1 MDPVLRQMA
10 LNARLD
16 HQRSVNP
23 PSGVGPIHPETALEM
38 QIVNAGMQQVIT
50 SKDAVAA
57 ARLAGSAHPED
68 IDEQLA
74 SWL

>member
-1 MDPVLRQMA
+1 MDPVLKRMA
-10 LNARLD
+10 LNARID
-16 HQRSVNP
+16 RQRALNP
-23 PSGVGPIHPETALEM
+23 PSSAGPIHPETALEM

>member
-1 MDPVLRQMA
+1 MDPILRQLA

-16 HQRSVNP
+16 RQRAVNP
-23 PSGVGPIHPETALEM
+23 PVGIGPIHPETALEM
-38 QIVNAGMQQVIT
+38 QIVSAGMQQVIS
-50 SKDAVAA
+50 SKDAAAA
-57 ARLAGSAHPED
+57 ARLAGSKHPED